1 MRDACYSIRRAVSK
15 LQRMC
20 AIAAELD
27 PPVTPKPGDT
37 VVCEYYYLVLKAM
50 WTRQHGVLAT
60 KLVPGGL

>member
-37 VVCEYYYLVLKAM
+37 VVCEYY
-50 WTRQHGVLAT
+50 
-60 KLVPGGL
+60 